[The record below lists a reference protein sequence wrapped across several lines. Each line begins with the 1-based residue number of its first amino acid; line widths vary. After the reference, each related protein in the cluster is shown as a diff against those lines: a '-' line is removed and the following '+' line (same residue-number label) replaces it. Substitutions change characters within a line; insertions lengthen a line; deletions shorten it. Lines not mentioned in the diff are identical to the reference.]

1 MAPQKRET
9 IVAQSSPRGFG
20 AISIVRLSGKQSLPI
35 LKKIFT
41 PANAI
46 TPRKATYGRIVDNG
60 SYIDKGIVTYYRA
73 PASYTGEDIA
83 EINLHGNPYI
93 CERVI
98 DICIRHGARP
108 AKPGEFTKRAFL
120 NGKMDLSQAEGVADL
135 IYSSSEM
142 ALRASHNLLDG
153 KIGQKFQDIKKQ
165 LIDLISILE
174 LELDFAE
181 EEIDFMPHKTI
192 AQKIMTIREDILSLS
207 DSYEFGRIIRE
218 GFFCPIIGP
227 PNSGK
232 SSLFNA
238 FLQEER
244 VIVSHLPGTTR
255 DAIEESFRYKD
266 HHFRIVD
273 TAGLRRTKSQIEKD
287 GIKRTKS
294 IINRAD
300 YALYVIDVTAQNG
313 PIQQHVP
320 RDTQKLIYVLNKI
333 DVASHHQI
341 EAARKRLPP
350 QSIQVTAS
358 AKEHW
363 GLDEILDTV
372 IKVFNTTHATDETAF
387 ITRKRHQQALKS
399 SANSLNRSLA
409 SISRQHPS
417 EIIVIDLRQALDFID
432 EVLGRTTNEDIINN
446 IFKNFCIGK

>member
-1 MAPQKRET
+1 MAPPKRDT

-20 AISIVRLSGKQSLPI
+20 AISIVRLSGKLSLPI

-41 PANAI
+41 PANGI
-46 TPRKATYGRIVDNG
+46 TPRKATYGKIDDTG
-60 SYIDKGIVTYYRA
+60 SYIDKGIVTYYQA
-73 PASYTGEDIA
+73 PASYTGEDIV

-98 DICIRHGARP
+98 DICIQHGARP
-108 AKPGEFTKRAFL
+108 ATPGEFTKRAFL

-135 IYSSSEM
+135 IYSSSEK
-142 ALRASHNLLDG
+142 ALRASQNLLDG
-153 KIGQKFQDIKKQ
+153 KIGQKFQVIKKH
-165 LIDLISILE
+165 LIDLISVLE

-181 EEIDFMPHKTI
+181 DEIDFMPHKTI
-192 AQKIMTIREDILSLS
+192 AEKIRGTRKDILCLS
-207 DSYEFGRIIRE
+207 DSYDFGRIIRE

-266 HHFRIVD
+266 YHFRIVD
-273 TAGLRRTKSQIEKD
+273 TAGLRRTKSPIEQD
-287 GIKRTKS
+287 GIRRTKS
-294 IINRAD
+294 LINRAD

-313 PIQQHVP
+313 SDKKHVP
-320 RDTQKLIYVLNKI
+320 LDIQKIIYVLNKI
-333 DVASHHQI
+333 DIANHQQI
-341 EAARKRLPP
+341 ETTRKKLPP
-350 QSIQVTAS
+350 QSIQVMAS
-358 AKEHW
+358 AKEHR
-363 GLDEILDTV
+363 GLDEILDT
-372 IKVFNTTHATDETAF
+372 IIQVFNTTCSSDGTAF

-399 SANSLNRSLA
+399 SEESLNRALT
-409 SISRQHPS
+409 SISLQNPS
-417 EIIVIDLRQALDFID
+417 EIIVIDLRQALNFID
-432 EVLGRTTNEDIINN
+432 DVLGRTTNEEIINN